1 VALVTHILNNGDK
14 EKNMSIAGGLLPSE
28 GLPTQKRHANYA
40 PAGEGRFVV
49 LPNGMKMAVE
59 WEKGNDV
66 PEGHAVINIE
76 YGKDSTEMGPVPV
89 TAGDW
94 TLVIPRGTD
103 RIVPLQ
109 HMNILNDAITTDYF
123 QKDLSQGLTSRSNRR
138 FTFTVRKWPKT
149 GNKAGTA
156 IGKESEPIT
165 KEDLDGALE
174 RHEVIDLDQD

>member
-1 VALVTHILNNGDK
+1 
-14 EKNMSIAGGLLPSE
+14 MSIAGGLLPTE
-28 GLPTQKRHANYA
+28 NLPKQNRDSGYV
-40 PAGEGRFVV
+40 PAGDGRFVI
-49 LPNGMKMAVE
+49 LPNGMKMAAE
-59 WEKGNDV
+59 WKKNEAV

-94 TLVIPRGTD
+94 TLVIPRGSD

-138 FTFTVRKWPKT
+138 FNFTVRKWPKT
-149 GNKAGTA
+149 GNKAGTE

-165 KEDLDGALE
+165 KEDIDGALE

>member
-1 VALVTHILNNGDK
+1 
-14 EKNMSIAGGLLPSE
+14 MSIAGGLLPTES
-28 GLPTQKRHANYA
+28 LPKQTRDSSYA

-49 LPNGMKMAVE
+49 LPNGMKMAAE

-94 TLVIPRGTD
+94 TIVIPRGTD

-109 HMNILNDAITTDYF
+109 HLNILNDAVTTDYF

-138 FTFTVRKWPKT
+138 FILTVKKWPKT
-149 GNKAGTA
+149 GNKAGA
-156 IGKESEPIT
+156 EIDKSSEPIT

-174 RHEVIDLDQD
+174 RHEVIDLDQN